1 MAIEGPLDS
10 YDFDELQGGLNDA
23 NGHTTGAD
31 HRDPMGE
38 RVQERGLAG
47 QNHGAANRNAKRK
60 GRRKSESIVGSLCQL
75 IVKHQIGL
83 TVNLL
88 TLLAM
93 THAFPRARHYTRKFY
108 RLSYYDQSSEKYALG
123 WDDSFLVMYWVVV
136 FCGLRA
142 VVMDYVLTPLAQL
155 VGLEKKKEKTR
166 FAEQAWVLIYDSV
179 FWSLGMYIMYSSK
192 YWLDT
197 RQLWANWP
205 DREMDGLFKW
215 YYLVQFAFWIQQ
227 IIVVNIEE
235 RRKDH
240 WQMFTHHIITCI
252 LMFTSYGYHQTKV
265 GNTILCLM
273 DVVDILLPLAKLLK
287 YLRFKRACDYA
298 FGAFMLIWVGA
309 RHVLYLMICY
319 SLYAEIPQEITYGCY
334 RGSNGN
340 LEGPFDVPNDFD
352 HLLQPFRDPE
362 GLVCWNDNIKWAFL
376 GTLLALQVLL
386 LMWFCLI
393 VQVALRVLKGGE
405 AEDSR
410 SDDEGS
416 DGESETEGKG
426 RWENIKTCMEAR
438 PIEVPPLEEE
448 VGVESINLLSQKA
461 SPSRKYR
468 KMGSTASGVHLPS
481 DRKELLGRIGC
492 DKGT

>member
-1 MAIEGPLDS
+1 MAPEGPTDAPVD
-10 YDFDELQGGLNDA
+10 YDELRGEFNDA
-23 NGHTTGAD
+23 NGHALGAD
-31 HRDPMGE
+31 HHDLIGE
-38 RVQERGLAG
+38 RDQERALAG
-47 QNHGAANRNAKRK
+47 PSHQEVNCKAKRK
-60 GRRKSESIVGSLCQL
+60 GRRK
-75 IVKHQIGL
+75 
-83 TVNLL
+83 
-88 TLLAM
+88 
-93 THAFPRARHYTRKFY
+93 R
-108 RLSYYDQSSEKYALG
+108 KYALG
-123 WDDSFLVMYWVVV
+123 WDDSFLVAYWVVV
-136 FCGLRA
+136 FCGFRA
-142 VVMDYVLTPLAQL
+142 VVIDYILTPLAQL

-179 FWSLGMYIMYSSK
+179 FWSLGMYIMYRSN

-240 WQMFTHHIITCI
+240 WQMFTHHIITCT

-273 DVVDILLPLAKLLK
+273 DVVDILLPVSRPHEQPLLQVNLLMNNTQLAKLLK

-298 FGAFMLIWVGA
+298 FGAFMLVWFGA

-319 SLYAEIPQEITYGCY
+319 SLYAEIPQEIRYGCY
-334 RGSNGN
+334 RGSNAN
-340 LEGPFDVPNDFD
+340 LEGPLDVPNDFH

-386 LMWFCLI
+386 LMWFGMI
-393 VQVALRVLKGGE
+393 VRVALVVLKGGE
-405 AEDSR
+405 ADDSR

-416 DGESETEGKG
+416 DGETAIEGKG
-426 RWENIKTCMEAR
+426 RWENIKTCMEGR

-448 VGVESINLLSQKA
+448 VGLESINLLSPKA

-468 KMGSTASGVHLPS
+468 KIGSTASGVHLPS

-492 DKGT
+492 DKGI